1 MNETAENYPHKAFLS
16 IVFGALWEYDT
27 ENDFLKEEPLMRP
40 SFLALKRP
48 ILCSIIDAADAAK
61 AIGAI
66 RNDEMDGA
74 DAFAVNSALL
84 SPESL
89 EEDSARRLIRC
100 TGKPMMFFSYRNHHL
115 TGWTDEQRGQLQ
127 LRLAEHGAAC
137 LDVMGDYFDP
147 SELEFTHDS
156 AAIARQRQLIKDIH
170 SVGAE
175 VVISS
180 HMPVARTAEQVLEQ
194 MSGMRDRGADIAK
207 MITWVDKP
215 SEFTEAVRTH
225 ELLNEKLGIPYI
237 FLCNGR
243 YAHLVRHMAPHLGSL
258 LSFSVPRY
266 DSLTAG
272 AQPLTRN
279 LRQTMDAITR
289 RTPYPED

>member
-1 MNETAENYPHKAFLS
+1 
-16 IVFGALWEYDT
+16 
-27 ENDFLKEEPLMRP
+27 MRP

-48 ILCSIIDAADAAK
+48 ILCSIIEAPDTATAM
-61 AIGAI
+61 GAI

-89 EEDSARRLIRC
+89 EEENARRLIRC
-100 TGKPMMFFSYRNHHL
+100 TGMPMMFFSYRSKNL
-115 TGWTDEQRGQLQ
+115 ADWTDEERGKLQ
-127 LRLAEHGAAC
+127 LRLAEQGAAC

-147 SELEFTHDS
+147 SEFEFTRDS
-156 AAIARQRQLIKDIH
+156 AAIAKQRQLIKDIH

-180 HMPVARTAEQVLEQ
+180 HMPVPRTAEQVLEQ

-207 MITWVDKP
+207 MITWIDKP
-215 SEFTEAVRTH
+215 EEFTEAVRTYA
-225 ELLNEKLGIPYI
+225 LLNEKLGIPYI

-243 YAHLVRHMAPHLGSL
+243 YAHLVRHMAPHLGSV

-266 DSLTAG
+266 G
-272 AQPLTRN
+272 ALSVGTQPLTRN
-279 LRQTMDAITR
+279 LRQTIDAIGR
-289 RTPYPED
+289 RVLYPED